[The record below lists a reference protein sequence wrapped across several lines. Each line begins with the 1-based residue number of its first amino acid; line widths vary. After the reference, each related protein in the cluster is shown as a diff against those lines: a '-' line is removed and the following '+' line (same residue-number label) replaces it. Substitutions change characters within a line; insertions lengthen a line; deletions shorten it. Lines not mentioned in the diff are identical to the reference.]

1 MTYSLEVSE
10 HLDRIFLKLSKKD
23 KLQFEILT
31 RKINE
36 ILENPQIG
44 EPLRGNMAGQRS
56 IHIRNFVLTYEI
68 LENEKTIRLLD
79 YDHHDVIYNK

>member
-1 MTYSLEVSE
+1 MSYELVIPE
-10 HLDRIFLKLSKKD
+10 HLDRVFAKLSKKD

-44 EPLRGNMAGQRS
+44 EPLTGNMAGQRS
-56 IHIRNFVLTYEI
+56 VHIRNFCLIYETI
-68 LENEKTIRLLD
+68 ESEKVVKLLD
-79 YDHHDVIYNK
+79 YDHHNRVYY